1 MNALAPALVGVVAA
15 LIIGASAAPVAA
27 GNRRTSARV
36 ITSRPARRS
45 HSVGSAGRHRRR
57 HRRRRLE
64 RVLDDAYP
72 DALDLF
78 VVSVQAGLLPFEAL
92 QRIQPHVHPCIGAA
106 IHDVIE
112 RVHHGRR
119 LVEALDALVD
129 AIGTR
134 ALTFVATIALTE
146 RTGLA
151 IGPMIDRIGDDAR
164 LHRRRRAESAAR
176 ELPVRL
182 SLPLVLC
189 TLPSFVLIAIAP
201 LLIGALS
208 SLRGT

>member
-1 MNALAPALVGVVAA
+1 MNITLPYASALVGLIAM
-15 LIIGASAAPVAA
+15 LIICAWAAPLAA
-27 GNRRTSARV
+27 GTRRTSALA
-36 ITSRPARRS
+36 TSRPTRRR
-45 HSVGSAGRHRRR
+45 HAVGLGRR

-64 RVLDDAYP
+64 RILDDAYP

-78 VVSVQAGLLPFEAL
+78 VVTVQAGLLPFEAL
-92 QRIQPHVHPCIGAA
+92 HGIRLHVHPYIGAA
-106 IHDVIE
+106 IDDVID

-119 LVEALDALVD
+119 LVDALDALVEVL
-129 AIGTR
+129 GTR
-134 ALTFVATIALTE
+134 ALAFVATIALTE

-151 IGPMIDRIGDDAR
+151 IGPMIDRVGDDAR

-182 SLPLVLC
+182 SFPLVLC

>member
-1 MNALAPALVGVVAA
+1 
-15 LIIGASAAPVAA
+15 
-27 GNRRTSARV
+27 
-36 ITSRPARRS
+36 
-45 HSVGSAGRHRRR
+45 
-57 HRRRRLE
+57 
-64 RVLDDAYP
+64 LDDAYP

-92 QRIQPHVHPCIGAA
+92 QQIQPHAHPSIAAA
-106 IHDVIE
+106 IDDVID
-112 RVHHGRR
+112 RVHHGLR
-119 LVEALDALVD
+119 LVD
-129 AIGTR
+129 ALDSLVDALGTR
-134 ALTFVATIALTE
+134 ALTFVATIALSE

-176 ELPVRL
+176 ELPIRL
-182 SLPLVLC
+182 SFPLVLC

>member
-1 MNALAPALVGVVAA
+1 MSITLPNVPALIGLIAA
-15 LIIGASAAPVAA
+15 VIIGAWALPLAA
-27 GNRRTSARV
+27 GTRRASTLAMAQP
-36 ITSRPARRS
+36 TRRRRA
-45 HSVGSAGRHRRR
+45 VAPGRR

-64 RVLDDAYP
+64 RMLDDAYP

-92 QRIQPHVHPCIGAA
+92 RRVRPHVHPFIGAA
-106 IHDVIE
+106 IDDVID
-112 RVHHGRR
+112 RVHRGRR
-119 LVEALDALVD
+119 LVDALDALVEVL
-129 AIGTR
+129 GTR

-151 IGPMIDRIGDDAR
+151 IGPMIDRIADDAR

>member
-1 MNALAPALVGVVAA
+1 MTAAAASTLVVGAPFALGGAAMLIIVAVAAPLSSGRSRTPAPATASKAA
-15 LIIGASAAPVAA
+15 Q
-27 GNRRTSARV
+27 
-36 ITSRPARRS
+36 
-45 HSVGSAGRHRRR
+45 RR
-57 HRRRRLE
+57 HALVPRRRRLD
-64 RVLDDAYP
+64 RTLDDAYP

-78 VVSVQAGLLPFEAL
+78 VVSVQAGLLPVEAL
-92 QRIQPHVHPCIGAA
+92 VRIRPHVHPCIATA
-106 IHDVIE
+106 IDDVID
-112 RVHHGRR
+112 RVGHGRR
-119 LVEALDALVD
+119 LVDAMDALVE
-129 AIGTR
+129 ALGTR
-134 ALTFVATIALTE
+134 ALSFVATVALAE

-182 SLPLVLC
+182 SFPLVLC
-189 TLPSFVLIAIAP
+189 TLPSFVLISIAP

>member
-1 MNALAPALVGVVAA
+1 MNASMALGLLAA
-15 LIIGASAAPVAA
+15 LIVAA
-27 GNRRTSARV
+27 VASPLAAGAARPQSRRPTPAP
-36 ITSRPARRS
+36 PARPQR
-45 HSVGSAGRHRRR
+45 GRRR
-57 HRRRRLE
+57 E

-78 VVSVQAGLLPFEAL
+78 VVSVQAGNLPIDALLSIAA
-92 QRIQPHVHPCIGAA
+92 HVHPLIAAA
-106 IHDVIE
+106 IHDVDR
-112 RVHHGRR
+112 RVHHGQRA
-119 LVEALDALVD
+119 VDALDALVD
-129 AIGTR
+129 ALGTR
-134 ALTFVATIALTE
+134 ALAFVATVALAE

-151 IGPMIDRIGDDAR
+151 VAPMIDRIGEDAR

-182 SLPLVLC
+182 SFPLVLC
-189 TLPSFVLIAIAP
+189 TLPSFVLVAIAP